1 MKVFRYKQFETK
13 SVEAAFR
20 ARVRKEGILRRRDLE
35 TLEVS
40 PVFMRPFRRVL
51 WTLMNDSGR
60 YSSFVD
66 ENIVSAVSDPDESLL
81 LWRPNYAGL
90 PTGEESDDH
99 ITLGDVVRQTVLEE
113 ALAGFVERRRG
124 AQETLAE
131 LEPKIR
137 ELQIDRRQAVQLLV
151 PRTTLAGR
159 KESQVVKERLPPHS
173 VVIATSMVS
182 NCANDSVI
190 TGATLGERVFVPTII
205 GMYHN
210 LISRDLRLE
219 FMEMAGADSTADSL
233 RNGGAL
239 TRLASINTKAL
250 ESFRVRF
257 E

>member
-1 MKVFRYKQFETK
+1 MYSFVWVFSSSLSGLWHYVDTAGVLIVKVFRYKQFETK

-99 ITLGDVVRQTVLEE
+99 ITLGDVVRQTVLE
-113 ALAGFVERRRG
+113 RN
-124 AQETLAE
+124 
-131 LEPKIR
+131 
-137 ELQIDRRQAVQLLV
+137 
-151 PRTTLAGR
+151 R
-159 KESQVVKERLPPHS
+159 K
-173 VVIATSMVS
+173 
-182 NCANDSVI
+182 
-190 TGATLGERVFVPTII
+190 
-205 GMYHN
+205 
-210 LISRDLRLE
+210 
-219 FMEMAGADSTADSL
+219 
-233 RNGGAL
+233 
-239 TRLASINTKAL
+239 
-250 ESFRVRF
+250 
-257 E
+257 